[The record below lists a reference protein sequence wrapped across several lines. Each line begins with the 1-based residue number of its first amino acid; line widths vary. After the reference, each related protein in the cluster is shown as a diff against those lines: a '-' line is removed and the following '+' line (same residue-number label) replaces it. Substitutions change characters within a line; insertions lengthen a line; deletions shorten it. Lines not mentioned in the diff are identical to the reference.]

1 MKKEPAPLMQELT
14 IRWSESKDYKFE
26 YQEDK
31 ARGMRQ
37 KRIYM
42 GKFIGEAPEGLDTEN
57 QYCVKIISAIDSK
70 SPQDREFYDLIDFRG
85 DHLRQ
90 ICAQNPTAERVANNI
105 RVWGESRKP
114 DGWLK
119 CVSVEPCYIPIE
131 ELFAKN
137 CPFSLY
143 EKIDLIYQCAL
154 ALKELTAPENRLGEW
169 RIICHRDLK
178 WGNVLLR
185 ISTGPEGKRSYRV
198 CLIDF
203 ASIRLEGAPELA
215 VNATSHHL
223 GTDSTYKAPM
233 SPSNTA
239 PENLHGTDD
248 EVNTWTDIYA
258 LGMMLGHLFLKEEGK
273 PVSPSNRWG
282 ELHGWSKRNHYQ
294 TSCDEAMLAAAF
306 EQCKRD
312 YEKDAAWN
320 NTWIEQSLAK
330 PDSRTGSAPV
340 VLQWDPEVP
349 DNILKQIRILF
360 FQSTRID
367 PKERPNLANFL
378 ASVRSLMKLIA
389 REPTRERPV
398 SVYLFDRTKFKENSQ
413 AYLRAAAEAFET
425 EREEASCRDMPEPCA
440 LCVSYRH
447 GTGHEWKVRD
457 YANTEPGWLC
467 RQPGELQKVISM
479 IDTYNGDREKNT
491 AIYGLQTAMQQL
503 RALGDRFAFSGNV
516 HIFTTEPPKLSA
528 MERIQRGGKEYDMR
542 TLYSRIT
549 RGNGGIRVYTTA
561 GSARCADAEDWYSCV
576 MLPGHIVPQGEPRSQ
591 QHREQSGRNWFY
603 TGQNAW
609 YILLEDGT
617 KAYVGMKE
625 GSWENEEIAYDR

>member
-1 MKKEPAPLMQELT
+1 MKKGSAPLMQELK
-14 IRWSESKDYKFE
+14 IQWSDSKIYSFE
-26 YQEDK
+26 YLEDK
-31 ARGMRQ
+31 ARCTWQ
-37 KRIYM
+37 KQIYM
-42 GKFIGEAPEGLDTEN
+42 GRFIGEAPEGLDTEN
-57 QYCVKIISAIDSK
+57 QYCVKIIRAIDSK

-90 ICAQNPTAERVANNI
+90 ICAQNLTAERVAENI
-105 RVWGESRKP
+105 RAWGESRKP
-114 DGWLK
+114 EGWLK
-119 CVSVEPCYIPIE
+119 CVSVEPCYLPIE

-169 RIICHRDLK
+169 RIICHRDMK
-178 WGNVLLR
+178 WENVLLQ
-185 ISTGPEGKRSYRV
+185 ISTGPDGKRSYRV
-198 CLIDF
+198 RLIDF
-203 ASIRLEGAPELA
+203 ASIRLAGTPEPA

-239 PENLHGTDD
+239 PENLHGKAD
-248 EVNTWTDIYA
+248 EVETWTDIYA

-273 PVSPSNRWG
+273 PVSPSKRWG
-282 ELHGWSKRNHYQ
+282 ELHGWSVRNNCAN
-294 TSCDEAMLAAAF
+294 TCNETVLADAF
-306 EQCKRD
+306 DQCQRD
-312 YEKDAAWN
+312 YEKNAAWN

-330 PDSRTGSAPV
+330 QNSV

-360 FQSTRID
+360 FQATRID
-367 PKERPNLANFL
+367 CKERIDLANFL
-378 ASVRSLMKLIA
+378 ASVRSLMKLIS
-389 REPTRERPV
+389 REPARERPV
-398 SVYLFDRTKFKENSQ
+398 SVYLFDRTEFKVNSQ
-413 AYLRAAAEAFET
+413 AYLRAAAEAFEK
-425 EREEASCRDMPEPCA
+425 EREEASRRGLPEPCA

-457 YANTEPGWLC
+457 YAHTEPDWLC
-467 RQPGELQKVISM
+467 RQPGELQKVISG

-528 MERIQRGGKEYDMR
+528 MERIRWEGKGYDMR
-542 TLYSRIT
+542 TLYGRIA
-549 RGNGGIRVYTTA
+549 RGNGGVRVYTTA
-561 GSARCADAEDWYSCV
+561 GPARCADAEDWYSCV
-576 MLPGHIVPQGEPRSQ
+576 VLPGHTVRQEEPRSQ
-591 QHREQSGRNWFY
+591 PHREQSDREWFY
-603 TGQNAW
+603 TGPNAW

-625 GSWENEEIAYDR
+625 GNWENEEIAYDR